1 MPRAWHRWLPA
12 GAVTVAIAGT
22 VALTAQAGAASLP
35 DKSAEDVLAMLAEQS
50 VTAYSGS
57 FEQSADLGLPALPA
71 GPGSFGG
78 QSPGAAEEPAGD
90 GGPEDGDEDAATDI
104 ASMLELVT
112 GDHTGRVYV
121 GGPGQAR
128 LQITDQ
134 LAERNLVINDRD
146 VWSYDSAADAATH
159 LELPDPADLTDH
171 PERPD
176 AGSMPTPEQLA
187 ADLVTALEPSTELGV
202 DDAEVVAG
210 RDAYTLTLRPRAEE
224 TLVGEAAITV
234 DGETGFPLAVT
245 LTARGANE
253 PAYRLA
259 YTDIDLS
266 APDASLFDFS
276 PPAGATVTEHDV
288 PVPGTHDGG
297 SGTHPGADDADVE
310 IIGEG
315 WSTVAVA
322 PVGRELLAD
331 EPLLAEIT
339 EPVAG
344 GRLLSTS
351 LLTVLL
357 TDDGRVLAGPV
368 TPAHLQDLA
377 GS

>member
-1 MPRAWHRWLPA
+1 MSRAWHRWLPA

-22 VALTAQAGAASLP
+22 VVITAQAGAASLP
-35 DKSAEDVLAMLAEQS
+35 DRSAEDVLAMLAEQS

-57 FEQSADLGLPALPA
+57 FEQSADLGLPALPG
-71 GPGSFGG
+71 GPGGFGG
-78 QSPGAAEEPAGD
+78 HGAASQGATEEPSDDAAA
-90 GGPEDGDEDAATDI
+90 EDAATDM
-104 ASMLELVT
+104 ASVLELVT

-121 GGPGQAR
+121 GGPGRAR
-128 LQITDQ
+128 LQITDE
-134 LAERNLVINDRD
+134 LAERNLVVNDRD
-146 VWSYDSAADAATH
+146 VWSYDSASDAATH
-159 LELPDPADLTDH
+159 LTLPDPADLPGH

-187 ADLVTALEPSTELGV
+187 ADLVAALEPSTELGV

-224 TLVGEAAITV
+224 TLVGEAAVTV

-288 PVPGTHDGG
+288 PVPGPHDGRP
-297 SGTHPGADDADVE
+297 GTHPGTDDADVQ

-331 EPLLAEIT
+331 EPLLAELT

-368 TPAHLQDLA
+368 TSAHLQELA